1 MFEQVED
8 TTRTDK
14 LAKEKELIGCYV
26 SGHPLDDYR
35 KAAEHAT
42 LNSRNIARE
51 ARTQLAE
58 KEAREAAGANSWRDR
73 GAAKSYTALGMIT
86 ELRQI
91 ATKKGEPMAFAN
103 LQDFHG
109 TIALTF
115 FPKTWEK
122 VRDHVHADEVLA
134 ITGKI
139 DVSRGIEQPTV
150 IVDGLEDI
158 DTLQSRAMQELHIQL
173 ESGIS
178 DERQLF
184 DLKELLFGKSG
195 NCAVYLHIDSADKS
209 YTVKANTQLSA
220 PGDPAFVTTVA
231 SLPFV
236 RDTWLS

>member
-1 MFEQVED
+1 M
-8 TTRTDK
+8 
-14 LAKEKELIGCYV
+14 
-26 SGHPLDDYR
+26 
-35 KAAEHAT
+35 
-42 LNSRNIARE
+42 
-51 ARTQLAE
+51 
-58 KEAREAAGANSWRDR
+58 
-73 GAAKSYTALGMIT
+73 
-86 ELRQI
+86 
-91 ATKKGEPMAFAN
+91 
-103 LQDFHG
+103 
-109 TIALTF
+109 
-115 FPKTWEK
+115 
-122 VRDHVHADEVLA
+122 HADEVLA

-158 DTLQSRAMQELHIQL
+158 DALQSRAMQELHIQL

-236 RDTWLS
+236 RDTWLA